1 MRRRSIF
8 PRTIFLAPVFAG
20 LLGLTSCHAFRR
32 PPLETP
38 AQQQEAERLK
48 DQKAHADLAE
58 QVTAAAQTQ
67 DKKQESIKGLQAQI
81 DALDQQISDARSKGQ
96 DCQRLEKAEEDLEA
110 QKFELQRQ

>member
-1 MRRRSIF
+1 MRRQSIF

-20 LLGLTSCHAFRR
+20 LLGLTSCDAFRR

-38 AQQQEAERLK
+38 AQQQEEERLK

-58 QVTAAAQTQ
+58 QVTAVAQTQ

-81 DALDQQISDARSKGQ
+81 DALDQQISDARSKGR